1 MNKSIRIIVAISF
14 FLPFF
19 ATGQALLGTETKDAA
34 FQLQKFTQ
42 FYRNLSGNYI
52 DTINNE
58 RLIEDAIKKILSE
71 LDPHSAYLSAEEM
84 KPVAESF
91 SGSFSGI
98 GIEFNVL
105 RDTII
110 VVNTIPGGPSEKV
123 GLQPNDRI
131 VTADGHSVVGTPQK
145 GVPKI
150 LRGPKGTRIEV
161 GVIRRGVPEVLIFR
175 IVRDNI
181 PIHTVD
187 AAYKL
192 DSRTGYI
199 KVNRFAQNT
208 MKEFTD
214 AFAKFGKVDALI
226 LDLRGNGGG
235 YLNQAILMSN
245 FFLKRGSLITSTE
258 GLRQSEERF
267 NATVNGVF
275 QKGKLVVL
283 VDEGSASGSEIVA
296 GAVQDWDRGVLIGR
310 RTFGKGL
317 VQREFRM
324 IDGSAVRI
332 TVARYH
338 TPTGRVIQRPFT
350 AGDTEGYYK
359 DFIKR
364 VGNDADSLNTD
375 GEQELFRTLR
385 AGRTVYGG
393 GGIYPDIYMSDTTIY
408 SVYWSRLVR
417 MGVINEFTVRY
428 LDQHRNEIMD
438 AFPVFERYNETF
450 GITDAILEELT
461 EWGVQRGV
469 ERDSVGLSVSSDMIR
484 IQLKALF
491 AQKLWTMTEY
501 YRVMNGHDPVFGRAV
516 EILRDW
522 KTSPVVRGISDM

>member
-1 MNKSIRIIVAISF
+1 MKKIIVALSLL
-14 FLPFF
+14 LPFF
-19 ATGQALLGTETKDAA
+19 ATGQLLPVGTDTKNAA

-42 FYRNLSGNYI
+42 FYRNLSGNYM

-58 RLIEDAIKKILSE
+58 RLVEDAIKKILSE

-84 KPVAESF
+84 KPVEESF
-91 SGSFSGI
+91 SGKFSGI

-105 RDTII
+105 NDTII

-131 VTADGHSVVGTPQK
+131 VSVDGHSVIGTPQS

-150 LRGPKGTRIEV
+150 LRGPRGSRIEV
-161 GVIRRGVPEVLIFR
+161 EIIRREASDPLIFS

-181 PIHTVD
+181 PIYTVD
-187 AAYKL
+187 AAYKP

-214 AFAKFGKVDALI
+214 AFAKFGKIDALI

-235 YLNQAILMSN
+235 YLDQAILMSN

-258 GLRQSEERF
+258 GLHQAEERF
-267 NATVNGVF
+267 SATVNGVF

-296 GAVQDWDRGVLIGR
+296 GALQDWDRGVLIGR

-317 VQREFRM
+317 VQKQFPL

-350 AGDTEGYYK
+350 AGDAEGYYEDLK
-359 DFIKR
+359 ERISS
-364 VGNDADSLNTD
+364 DADSLNTG
-375 GEQELFRTLR
+375 GEQERFRTLR
-385 AGRTVYGG
+385 AGRPVYGG
-393 GGIYPDIYMSDTTIY
+393 GGIFPDIYMPDTTIY
-408 SVYWSRLVR
+408 SMYWSKLVR
-417 MGVINEFTVRY
+417 MGVLNEFTIHY
-428 LDQHRNEIMD
+428 LDQHRNEIIQ
-438 AFPVFERYNETF
+438 AFPDFDHYDKAFE
-450 GITDAILEELT
+450 ITDALMEELVA
-461 EWGVQRGV
+461 WGVQRGV
-469 ERDSVGLSVSSDMIR
+469 ERDPDGLAFSSDMIKT
-484 IQLKALF
+484 QLKALF
-491 AQKLWTMTEY
+491 AQKLWSMTEY
-501 YRVMNGHDPVFGRAV
+501 FRVINSRDPIFERAL
-516 EILRDW
+516 ETLRDW
-522 KTSPVVRGISDM
+522 KTIPAARGVKDM